1 MQQPSTLQVQLS
13 AIERVAIEDSRT
25 DAYLRTAF
33 LTVIV
38 LVGGLGGWA
47 AMTEI
52 SGAVVATGK
61 VAVEA
66 NSKAVQHLDGG
77 IIREIAIKEGET
89 VDEGQ
94 VLLRLDAGQADDSI
108 RGLESQQRAS
118 KAQLELLK
126 AELDDLE
133 KLAVKRLVP
142 RSQLAKARRDYA
154 ELEGE
159 LGRLT
164 AELQRMGTSRQR
176 LEVRAPIAGRVH
188 ALQVHTVG
196 GVIKPGQEL
205 LHIVP
210 SDAKLIIVAR
220 VNPADID
227 QVALNQPVSI
237 TLSSFNQRS
246 TPQLNGKVTNVSA
259 DLLANERQDGHYYA
273 VQITF
278 DEGELA
284 RLDGR
289 DLVPGMP
296 SDVFI
301 KTDERTVLDYLLRPL
316 TDQFRRALREE

>member
-1 MQQPSTLQVQLS
+1 VQQPSTQQVQLS

-25 DAYLRTAF
+25 DSYLRTAF

-188 ALQVHTVG
+188 ALQVHTLG

-210 SDAKLIIVAR
+210 SDAKLIIEAR

-259 DLLANERQDGHYYA
+259 DLVASERQDAHYYA

-289 DLVPGMP
+289 ECRPTSSSRPTSAP
-296 SDVFI
+296 SS
-301 KTDERTVLDYLLRPL
+301 TTSCGR
-316 TDQFRRALREE
+316 

>member
-1 MQQPSTLQVQLS
+1 MQQPSTQQVQLS

-25 DAYLRTAF
+25 DSYLRTAF

-142 RSQLAKARRDYA
+142 RSQLAKTRRDYA

-176 LEVRAPIAGRVH
+176 LEVRAPIAGR
-188 ALQVHTVG
+188 
-196 GVIKPGQEL
+196 
-205 LHIVP
+205 
-210 SDAKLIIVAR
+210 
-220 VNPADID
+220 
-227 QVALNQPVSI
+227 I
-237 TLSSFNQRS
+237 TRS
-246 TPQLNGKVTNVSA
+246 V
-259 DLLANERQDGHYYA
+259 Y
-273 VQITF
+273 
-278 DEGELA
+278 
-284 RLDGR
+284 
-289 DLVPGMP
+289 VPGAFL
-296 SDVFI
+296 SATND
-301 KTDERTVLDYLLRPL
+301 KASEDNE
-316 TDQFRRALREE
+316 RRALVIESPTGTEIAVLQIAGLISRRIVTFAGEGDTVGVGQRFGLIRFGSRVDVYLPPGQSSLAAVGQRTIFTSFVVSFCP

>member
-1 MQQPSTLQVQLS
+1 
-13 AIERVAIEDSRT
+13 
-25 DAYLRTAF
+25 
-33 LTVIV
+33 
-38 LVGGLGGWA
+38 
-47 AMTEI
+47 
-52 SGAVVATGK
+52 
-61 VAVEA
+61 
-66 NSKAVQHLDGG
+66 
-77 IIREIAIKEGET
+77 
-89 VDEGQ
+89 
-94 VLLRLDAGQADDSI
+94 
-108 RGLESQQRAS
+108 
-118 KAQLELLK
+118 
-126 AELDDLE
+126 
-133 KLAVKRLVP
+133 
-142 RSQLAKARRDYA
+142 
-154 ELEGE
+154 
-159 LGRLT
+159 
-164 AELQRMGTSRQR
+164 MGTSRQR

-205 LHIVP
+205 LRIVP
-210 SDAKLIIVAR
+210 SDAKLIIEAR

-259 DLLANERQDGHYYA
+259 DLLSDERQDAHYYA

-301 KTDERTVLDYLLRPL
+301 QTDERTVLDYLLRPL

>member
-1 MQQPSTLQVQLS
+1 MQQPSTQQVQLS

-25 DAYLRTAF
+25 DSYLRTAF

-108 RGLESQQRAS
+108 SGLESQQRAS

-154 ELEGE
+154 KLEGE

-210 SDAKLIIVAR
+210 SDAKLIIEAR

-259 DLLANERQDGHYYA
+259 DLLASERQDAHYYA

-301 KTDERTVLDYLLRPL
+301 QTDERTVIDYLLRPL